1 MERRTQG
8 FLIFAALAGLAGSTL
23 APGSPG
29 CNPLTGQCPGGI
41 QRSTAETSVVP
52 PDRRAELPLPPARKT
67 GHALP

>member
-8 FLIFAALAGLAGSTL
+8 FLVFAALAGLAGSAL
-23 APGSPG
+23 VPGSPG

-41 QRSTAETSVVP
+41 QRPTAETSVVP
-52 PDRRAELPLPPARKT
+52 PDRPGESPPPPARKT